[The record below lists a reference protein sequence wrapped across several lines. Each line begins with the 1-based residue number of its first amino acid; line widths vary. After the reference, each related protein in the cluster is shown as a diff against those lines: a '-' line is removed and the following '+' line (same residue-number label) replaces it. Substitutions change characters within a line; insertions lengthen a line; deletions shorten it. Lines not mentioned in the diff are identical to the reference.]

1 MLIAIYGSRHQ
12 TPYASQLQTLL
23 HALAV
28 GGARLVMHP
37 KLYDHLSVDLQMSLP
52 GVTCADPHRSPADA
66 DLALSI
72 GGDGTFLRTAA
83 WVAELETPILGI
95 NTGNLGYLSALG
107 IDEAVAHTDYILEG
121 DYIVEPRT
129 LLHVQADGG
138 LRGWPYAL
146 NEAVVAKEDS
156 ASMVTASATVGGRAL
171 TDYRADGLIVCTPTG
186 STAYNLSAGGPI
198 VQPSAPCWVI
208 TPICA
213 HSLGMRPLVV
223 SDDMEI
229 SLKVTGRCK
238 TFRLSLDGRSVT
250 LPNGATVTLRRAR
263 FCTKIVQLR
272 GNEFPA
278 VLRSKLMF
286 N

>member
-1 MLIAIYGSRHQ
+1 MLIAIYGSRRQ
-12 TPYASQLQTLL
+12 TPHAPQLQTLL

-28 GGARLVMHP
+28 GGAGIAMHP
-37 KLYDHLSVDLQMSLP
+37 KLYEHLSGELGMSLP
-52 GVTCADPHRSPADA
+52 GVTVADPYRSPAEA

-83 WVAELETPILGI
+83 WVAETGTPILGI

-129 LLHVQADGG
+129 LLHVQADG
-138 LRGWPYAL
+138 LHGWPYAL

-156 ASMVTASATVGGRAL
+156 ASMITASATVGGRAL
-171 TDYRADGLIVCTPTG
+171 TDYRADGLIVSTPTG

-213 HSLGMRPLVV
+213 HSLGMRPLVI

-229 SLKVTGRCK
+229 SLTVTGRCK
-238 TFRLSLDGRSVT
+238 AFRLSLDGRSVA
-250 LPNGATVTLRRAR
+250 LPQGTTVTMRRAGFR
-263 FCTKIVQLR
+263 TNIVQLR
-272 GNEFPA
+272 CNEFPA

>member
-1 MLIAIYGSRHQ
+1 MLIAIYGSRRQ
-12 TPYASQLQTLL
+12 TPHAPQLQTLM

-28 GGARLVMHP
+28 GGAGIAMHP
-37 KLYDHLSVDLQMSLP
+37 KLYEHLSGELGMSLP
-52 GVTCADPHRSPADA
+52 GVTVADPYRSPAEA

-83 WVAELETPILGI
+83 WVAETGTPILGI

-129 LLHVQADGG
+129 LLHVQADG

-156 ASMVTASATVGGRAL
+156 ASMITASATVGGRAL
-171 TDYRADGLIVCTPTG
+171 TDYRADGLIVSTPTG

-213 HSLGMRPLVV
+213 HSLGMRPLVI

-238 TFRLSLDGRSVT
+238 AFRLSLDGRSVA
-250 LPNGATVTLRRAR
+250 LPQGTTVTMRRAGFR
-263 FCTKIVQLR
+263 TNIVQLR
-272 GNEFPA
+272 CNEFPA

>member
-1 MLIAIYGSRHQ
+1 MLIAIYGSRRQ
-12 TPYASQLQTLL
+12 TPHAPQLQTLL

-28 GGARLVMHP
+28 GGAGIAMHP
-37 KLYDHLSVDLQMSLP
+37 KLYEHLSGELGMSLP
-52 GVTCADPHRSPADA
+52 GVTVADPYRSPDEA

-83 WVAELETPILGI
+83 WVAETGTPILGI

-129 LLHVQADGG
+129 LLHVQADG

-156 ASMVTASATVGGRAL
+156 ASMITASATVGGRAL
-171 TDYRADGLIVCTPTG
+171 TDYRADGLIVSTPTG

-213 HSLGMRPLVV
+213 HSLGMRPLVI

-238 TFRLSLDGRSVT
+238 AFRLSLDGRSVA
-250 LPNGATVTLRRAR
+250 LPQGTTVTMRRAGFR
-263 FCTKIVQLR
+263 TNIVQLR
-272 GNEFPA
+272 CNEFPA

>member
-1 MLIAIYGSRHQ
+1 MLIAIYGSRRQ
-12 TPYASQLQTLL
+12 TPHAPQLQTLL

-28 GGARLVMHP
+28 GGAGIAMHP
-37 KLYDHLSVDLQMSLP
+37 KLYEHLSGELGMSLP
-52 GVTCADPHRSPADA
+52 GVTVADPYRSPAEA

-83 WVAELETPILGI
+83 WVAETGTPILGI

-129 LLHVQADGG
+129 LLHVQADG

-156 ASMVTASATVGGRAL
+156 ASMITASATVGGRAL
-171 TDYRADGLIVCTPTG
+171 TDYRADGLIVSTPTG

-213 HSLGMRPLVV
+213 HDMRTKTVVTSAQRTIGVEIGRIGRKSAFLSVDGGRALRLNTGDRVTITNSPYLTKLVHL
-223 SDDMEI
+223 SDRSFFEI
-229 SLKVTGRCK
+229 VKNK
-238 TFRLSLDGRSVT
+238 F
-250 LPNGATVTLRRAR
+250 
-263 FCTKIVQLR
+263 K
-272 GNEFPA
+272 
-278 VLRSKLMF
+278 
-286 N
+286 

>member
-1 MLIAIYGSRHQ
+1 MLIAIYGSRRQ
-12 TPYASQLQTLL
+12 TPHAPQLQTLL

-28 GGARLVMHP
+28 GGAGIAMHP
-37 KLYDHLSVDLQMSLP
+37 KLYEHLNGELGMSLP
-52 GVTCADPHRSPADA
+52 GVTVADPYRSPAEA

-83 WVAELETPILGI
+83 WVAETGTPILGI

-129 LLHVQADGG
+129 LLHVQADG

-156 ASMVTASATVGGRAL
+156 ASMITASATVGGRAL
-171 TDYRADGLIVCTPTG
+171 TDYRADGLIVSTPTG

-213 HSLGMRPLVV
+213 HSLGMRPLVI

-229 SLKVTGRCK
+229 SLTVTGRCK
-238 TFRLSLDGRSVT
+238 AFRLSLDGRSVA
-250 LPNGATVTLRRAR
+250 LPQGTTVTMRRAGFR
-263 FCTKIVQLR
+263 TNIVQLR
-272 GNEFPA
+272 CNEFPA

>member
-1 MLIAIYGSRHQ
+1 MLIAIYGSRRQ
-12 TPYASQLQTLL
+12 TPHAPQLQTLL

-28 GGARLVMHP
+28 GGAGIAMHP
-37 KLYDHLSVDLQMSLP
+37 KLYEHLSGELGMSLP
-52 GVTCADPHRSPADA
+52 GVTVADPYRSPAEA

-83 WVAELETPILGI
+83 WVAETETPILGI

-107 IDEAVAHTDYILEG
+107 IDEAVAHTNFILEG

-129 LLHVQADGG
+129 LLHVQADGM
-138 LRGWPYAL
+138 RGWPYAL

-156 ASMVTASATVGGRAL
+156 ASMITASATVGGRAL
-171 TDYRADGLIVCTPTG
+171 TDYRADGLIVSTPTG

-198 VQPSAPCWVI
+198 VQPSAPCWII

-213 HSLGMRPLVV
+213 HSLGMRPLVI

-238 TFRLSLDGRSVT
+238 AFRLSLDGRSVA
-250 LPNGATVTLRRAR
+250 LPQGTTVTMRRAGFR
-263 FCTKIVQLR
+263 TNIVQLR
-272 GNEFPA
+272 CNEFPA

>member
-1 MLIAIYGSRHQ
+1 MLIAIYGSRRQ
-12 TPYASQLQTLL
+12 TPHAPQLQTLL

-28 GGARLVMHP
+28 GGAGIAMHP
-37 KLYDHLSVDLQMSLP
+37 KLYEHLSGELGMSLP
-52 GVTCADPHRSPADA
+52 GVTVADPYRSPAEA

-83 WVAELETPILGI
+83 WVAETGTPILGI

-129 LLHVQADGG
+129 LLHVQADG

-156 ASMVTASATVGGRAL
+156 ASMITASATVGGRVL
-171 TDYRADGLIVCTPTG
+171 TDYRADGLIVSTPTG

-213 HSLGMRPLVV
+213 HSLGMRPLVI

-238 TFRLSLDGRSVT
+238 AFRLSLDGRSVA
-250 LPNGATVTLRRAR
+250 LPQGTTVTMRRAGFR
-263 FCTKIVQLR
+263 TNIVQLR
-272 GNEFPA
+272 CNEFPA

>member
-1 MLIAIYGSRHQ
+1 MLIAIYGSRRQ
-12 TPYASQLQTLL
+12 TPHAPQLQTLL

-28 GGARLVMHP
+28 GGAGIAMHP
-37 KLYDHLSVDLQMSLP
+37 KLYEHLSGELGMSLP
-52 GVTCADPHRSPADA
+52 GVAVADPYRSPAEA

-83 WVAELETPILGI
+83 WVAETGTPILGI

-107 IDEAVAHTDYILEG
+107 IDEAVAHTDFILEG

-129 LLHVQADGG
+129 LLHVQADG

-156 ASMVTASATVGGRAL
+156 ASMITASATVGGRAL
-171 TDYRADGLIVCTPTG
+171 TDYRADGLIVSTPTG

-213 HSLGMRPLVV
+213 HSLGMRPLVI

-238 TFRLSLDGRSVT
+238 AFRLSLDGRSVA
-250 LPNGATVTLRRAR
+250 LPQGTTVTMRRAGFR
-263 FCTKIVQLR
+263 TNIVQLR
-272 GNEFPA
+272 CNEFPA

>member
-1 MLIAIYGSRHQ
+1 MLIAIYGSRRQ
-12 TPYASQLQTLL
+12 TPHAPQLQTLL

-28 GGARLVMHP
+28 GGAGIAMHP
-37 KLYDHLSVDLQMSLP
+37 KLYEHLSGELGMSLP
-52 GVTCADPHRSPADA
+52 GVIVADPYRSPAEA

-83 WVAELETPILGI
+83 WVAETGTPILGI

-107 IDEAVAHTDYILEG
+107 IDEAVAHTDFILEG

-129 LLHVQADGG
+129 LLHVQADG
-138 LRGWPYAL
+138 LHGWPYAL

-156 ASMVTASATVGGRAL
+156 ASMITASATVGGRAL
-171 TDYRADGLIVCTPTG
+171 SDYRADGLIVSTPTG

-213 HSLGMRPLVV
+213 HSLGMRPLVI

-238 TFRLSLDGRSVT
+238 AFRLSLDGRSVA
-250 LPNGATVTLRRAR
+250 LPQGTTVTMRRAGFR
-263 FCTKIVQLR
+263 TNIVQLR
-272 GNEFPA
+272 CNEFPA

>member
-1 MLIAIYGSRHQ
+1 MLIAIYGSRRQ
-12 TPYASQLQTLL
+12 TPHAPQLQTLL

-28 GGARLVMHP
+28 GGAGIAMHP
-37 KLYDHLSVDLQMSLP
+37 KLYEHLSGELGMSLP
-52 GVTCADPHRSPADA
+52 GVAVADPYRSPAEA

-83 WVAELETPILGI
+83 WVAETGTPILGI

-107 IDEAVAHTDYILEG
+107 IDEAVAHTDYILDG

-129 LLHVQADGG
+129 LLHVQADG

-156 ASMVTASATVGGRAL
+156 ASMITASATVGGRAL
-171 TDYRADGLIVCTPTG
+171 TDYRADGLIVSTPTG

-213 HSLGMRPLVV
+213 HSLGMRPLVI

-238 TFRLSLDGRSVT
+238 VFRLSLDGRSVA
-250 LPNGATVTLRRAR
+250 LPQGTTVTMRRAGFR
-263 FCTKIVQLR
+263 TNIVQLR
-272 GNEFPA
+272 CNEFPA

>member
-1 MLIAIYGSRHQ
+1 MLIAIYGSRRQ
-12 TPYASQLQTLL
+12 TPHAPQLQTLL

-28 GGARLVMHP
+28 GGAGIAMHP
-37 KLYDHLSVDLQMSLP
+37 KLYEHLSGELGMSLP
-52 GVTCADPHRSPADA
+52 GVAVADPYRSPAEA

-83 WVAELETPILGI
+83 WVAETGTPILGI

-107 IDEAVAHTDYILEG
+107 IDEAVAHTDFILEG

-129 LLHVQADGG
+129 LLHVQADG
-138 LRGWPYAL
+138 LHGWPYAL

-156 ASMVTASATVGGRAL
+156 ASMITASATVGGRAL
-171 TDYRADGLIVCTPTG
+171 TDYRADGLIVSTPTG

-213 HSLGMRPLVV
+213 HSLGMRPLVI

-238 TFRLSLDGRSVT
+238 AFRLSLDGRSVA
-250 LPNGATVTLRRAR
+250 LPQGTTVTMRRAGFR
-263 FCTKIVQLR
+263 TNIVQLR
-272 GNEFPA
+272 CNEFPA

>member
-1 MLIAIYGSRHQ
+1 MLIAIYGSRRQ
-12 TPYASQLQTLL
+12 TPHAPQLQTLL

-28 GGARLVMHP
+28 GGAGIAMHP
-37 KLYDHLSVDLQMSLP
+37 KLYEHLSGELGISLP
-52 GVTCADPHRSPADA
+52 GVTLADPYRSPAEA

-83 WVAELETPILGI
+83 WVAETGTPILGI

-129 LLHVQADGG
+129 LLHVQADG

-156 ASMVTASATVGGRAL
+156 ASMITASATVGGRAL
-171 TDYRADGLIVCTPTG
+171 TDYRADGLIVSTPTG

-213 HSLGMRPLVV
+213 HSLGMRPLVI

-238 TFRLSLDGRSVT
+238 AFRLSLDGRSVA
-250 LPNGATVTLRRAR
+250 LPQGTTVTMRRAGFR
-263 FCTKIVQLR
+263 TNIVQLR
-272 GNEFPA
+272 CNEFPA

>member
-1 MLIAIYGSRHQ
+1 MLIAIYGSRRQ
-12 TPYASQLQTLL
+12 TPHAPQLQTLL

-28 GGARLVMHP
+28 GGAGIAMHP
-37 KLYDHLSVDLQMSLP
+37 KLYEHLSGELGMSLP
-52 GVTCADPHRSPADA
+52 GVTVADPYRSPAEA

-83 WVAELETPILGI
+83 WVAETGTPILGI

-129 LLHVQADGG
+129 LLHVQADG

-156 ASMVTASATVGGRAL
+156 ASMITASATVGGRAL
-171 TDYRADGLIVCTPTG
+171 TDYRADGLIVSTPTG

-213 HSLGMRPLVV
+213 HSLGMRPLVI

-229 SLKVTGRCK
+229 SLTVTGRCK
-238 TFRLSLDGRSVT
+238 AFRLSLDGRSVA
-250 LPNGATVTLRRAR
+250 LPQGTTVTMRRAGFR
-263 FCTKIVQLR
+263 TNIVQLR
-272 GNEFPA
+272 CNEFPA

>member
-1 MLIAIYGSRHQ
+1 MLIAIYGSRRQ
-12 TPYASQLQTLL
+12 TPHAPQLQTLL

-28 GGARLVMHP
+28 GGAGIAMHP
-37 KLYDHLSVDLQMSLP
+37 KLYEHLSGELGMSLP
-52 GVTCADPHRSPADA
+52 GVAVADPYRSPAEA

-83 WVAELETPILGI
+83 WVAETGTPILGI

-107 IDEAVAHTDYILEG
+107 IDEAVAHTDFILEG

-129 LLHVQADGG
+129 LLHVQADG

-156 ASMVTASATVGGRAL
+156 ASMITASATVGGRTL
-171 TDYRADGLIVCTPTG
+171 TDYRADGLIVSTPTG

-213 HSLGMRPLVV
+213 HSLGMRPLVI

-238 TFRLSLDGRSVT
+238 AFRLSLDGRSVA
-250 LPNGATVTLRRAR
+250 LPQGTTVTMRRAGFR
-263 FCTKIVQLR
+263 TNIVQLR
-272 GNEFPA
+272 CNEFPA

>member
-1 MLIAIYGSRHQ
+1 MLIAIYGSRRQ
-12 TPYASQLQTLL
+12 TPHAPQLQTLL

-28 GGARLVMHP
+28 GGAGIAMHP
-37 KLYDHLSVDLQMSLP
+37 KLYEHLSGELGMSLP
-52 GVTCADPHRSPADA
+52 GVTVADPYRSPAEA

-83 WVAELETPILGI
+83 WVAETGTPILGI

-129 LLHVQADGG
+129 LLYVQADG
-138 LRGWPYAL
+138 LHGWPYAL

-156 ASMVTASATVGGRAL
+156 ASMITASATVGGRAL
-171 TDYRADGLIVCTPTG
+171 TDYRADGLIVSTPTG

-213 HSLGMRPLVV
+213 HSLGMRPLVI

-229 SLKVTGRCK
+229 SLTVTGRCK
-238 TFRLSLDGRSVT
+238 AFRLSLDGRSVA
-250 LPNGATVTLRRAR
+250 LPQGTTVTMRRAGFR
-263 FCTKIVQLR
+263 TNIVQLR
-272 GNEFPA
+272 CNEFPA

>member
-1 MLIAIYGSRHQ
+1 MLIAIYGSRRQ
-12 TPYASQLQTLL
+12 TPHAPQLQTLL

-28 GGARLVMHP
+28 GGAGIAMHP
-37 KLYDHLSVDLQMSLP
+37 KLYEHLSGELGMSLP
-52 GVTCADPHRSPADA
+52 GVTVADPYRSPAEA

-83 WVAELETPILGI
+83 WVAETGTPILGI

-129 LLHVQADGG
+129 LLHVQADG

-156 ASMVTASATVGGRAL
+156 ASMITASVTVGGRAL
-171 TDYRADGLIVCTPTG
+171 TDYRADGLIVSTPTG

-213 HSLGMRPLVV
+213 HSLGMRPLVI

-238 TFRLSLDGRSVT
+238 AFRLSLDGRSVA
-250 LPNGATVTLRRAR
+250 LPQGTTVTMRRAGFR
-263 FCTKIVQLR
+263 TNIVQLR
-272 GNEFPA
+272 CNEFPA

>member
-1 MLIAIYGSRHQ
+1 MLIAIYGSRRQ
-12 TPYASQLQTLL
+12 TPHAPQLQTLL

-28 GGARLVMHP
+28 GGAGIAMHP
-37 KLYDHLSVDLQMSLP
+37 KLYEHLSGELGMSLP
-52 GVTCADPHRSPADA
+52 GVTVADPYRSPAEA

-83 WVAELETPILGI
+83 WVAETGTPILGI

-129 LLHVQADGG
+129 LLHVQADG

-156 ASMVTASATVGGRAL
+156 ASMITASATVGGRAL
-171 TDYRADGLIVCTPTG
+171 TDYRADGLIVSTPTG

-213 HSLGMRPLVV
+213 HSLGMRPLVI

-229 SLKVTGRCK
+229 SLNVTGRCK
-238 TFRLSLDGRSVT
+238 AFRLSLDGRSVA
-250 LPNGATVTLRRAR
+250 LPQGTTVTMRRAGFR
-263 FCTKIVQLR
+263 TNIVQLR
-272 GNEFPA
+272 CNEFPA

>member
-1 MLIAIYGSRHQ
+1 MLIAIYGSRRQ
-12 TPYASQLQTLL
+12 TPHAPQLQTLL

-28 GGARLVMHP
+28 GGAGIAMHP
-37 KLYDHLSVDLQMSLP
+37 KLYEHLSGELGMSLP
-52 GVTCADPHRSPADA
+52 GVAVADPYRSPAEA

-83 WVAELETPILGI
+83 WVAETGIPILGI

-107 IDEAVAHTDYILEG
+107 IDEAVAHTDFILEG

-129 LLHVQADGG
+129 LLHVQADG

-156 ASMVTASATVGGRAL
+156 ASMITASATVGGRAL
-171 TDYRADGLIVCTPTG
+171 TDYRADGLIVSTPTG

-213 HSLGMRPLVV
+213 HSLGMRPLVI

-229 SLKVTGRCK
+229 SLTVTGRCK
-238 TFRLSLDGRSVT
+238 AFRLSLDGRSVA
-250 LPNGATVTLRRAR
+250 LPQGTTVTMRRAGFR
-263 FCTKIVQLR
+263 TNIVQLR
-272 GNEFPA
+272 CNEFPA

>member
-1 MLIAIYGSRHQ
+1 MLIAIYGSRRQ
-12 TPYASQLQTLL
+12 TPHASQLQTLL

-28 GGARLVMHP
+28 GGAGIAMHP
-37 KLYDHLSVDLQMSLP
+37 KLYEHLSGELGMSLP
-52 GVTCADPHRSPADA
+52 GVAVADPYRSPAEA

-83 WVAELETPILGI
+83 WVAETGTPILGI

-129 LLHVQADGG
+129 LLHVQADG

-156 ASMVTASATVGGRAL
+156 ASMITASATVGGRAL
-171 TDYRADGLIVCTPTG
+171 TDYRADGLIVSTPTG

-213 HSLGMRPLVV
+213 HSLGMRPLVI

-238 TFRLSLDGRSVT
+238 AFRLSLDGRSVA
-250 LPNGATVTLRRAR
+250 LPQGTTVTMRRAGFR
-263 FCTKIVQLR
+263 TNIVQLR
-272 GNEFPA
+272 CNEFPA

>member
-1 MLIAIYGSRHQ
+1 MLIAIYGSRRQ
-12 TPYASQLQTLL
+12 TPHAPQLQTLL

-28 GGARLVMHP
+28 GGAGIAMHP
-37 KLYDHLSVDLQMSLP
+37 KLYEHLSGELGMSLP
-52 GVTCADPHRSPADA
+52 GVTVADPYRSPAEA

-83 WVAELETPILGI
+83 WVAETGTPILGI

-129 LLHVQADGG
+129 LLHVQADG
-138 LRGWPYAL
+138 LHGWPYAL

-156 ASMVTASATVGGRAL
+156 ASMITASATVGGRAL
-171 TDYRADGLIVCTPTG
+171 TDYRADGLIVSTPTG

-213 HSLGMRPLVV
+213 HSLGMRPLVI

-238 TFRLSLDGRSVT
+238 AFRLSLDGRSVA
-250 LPNGATVTLRRAR
+250 LPQGTTVTMRRAGFR
-263 FCTKIVQLR
+263 TNIVQLR
-272 GNEFPA
+272 CNEFPA

>member
-1 MLIAIYGSRHQ
+1 MLIAIYGSRRQ
-12 TPYASQLQTLL
+12 TPHAPQLQTLL

-28 GGARLVMHP
+28 GGAGIAMHP
-37 KLYDHLSVDLQMSLP
+37 KLYEHLSGELGMSLP
-52 GVTCADPHRSPADA
+52 GVTVADPYRSPAEA

-83 WVAELETPILGI
+83 WVAETGTPILGI

-107 IDEAVAHTDYILEG
+107 IDEAVAHTDFILEG

-129 LLHVQADGG
+129 LLHVQADG
-138 LRGWPYAL
+138 LHGWPYAL

-156 ASMVTASATVGGRAL
+156 ASMITASATVGGRAL
-171 TDYRADGLIVCTPTG
+171 TDYRADGLIVSTPTG

-213 HSLGMRPLVV
+213 HSLGMRPLVI

-238 TFRLSLDGRSVT
+238 AFRLSLDGRSVA
-250 LPNGATVTLRRAR
+250 LPQGTTVTMRRAGFR
-263 FCTKIVQLR
+263 TNIVQLR
-272 GNEFPA
+272 CNEFPA

>member
-1 MLIAIYGSRHQ
+1 MLIAIYGSRRQ
-12 TPYASQLQTLL
+12 TPHAPQLQTLL

-28 GGARLVMHP
+28 GGAGIAMHP
-37 KLYDHLSVDLQMSLP
+37 KLYEHLNGELGMSLP
-52 GVTCADPHRSPADA
+52 GVTVADPYRSPAEA

-83 WVAELETPILGI
+83 WVAETGTPILGI

-107 IDEAVAHTDYILEG
+107 IDEAVAHTDFILEG

-129 LLHVQADGG
+129 LLHVQADG

-156 ASMVTASATVGGRAL
+156 ASMITASATVGGRAL
-171 TDYRADGLIVCTPTG
+171 TDYRADGLIVSTPTG

-213 HSLGMRPLVV
+213 HSLGMRPLVI

-238 TFRLSLDGRSVT
+238 AFRLSLDGRSVA
-250 LPNGATVTLRRAR
+250 LPQGTTVTMRRAGFR
-263 FCTKIVQLR
+263 TNIVQLR
-272 GNEFPA
+272 CNEFPA

>member
-1 MLIAIYGSRHQ
+1 MLIAIYGSRRQ
-12 TPYASQLQTLL
+12 TPHAPQLQTLL

-28 GGARLVMHP
+28 GGAGIAMHP
-37 KLYDHLSVDLQMSLP
+37 KLYEHLSGELGMSLP
-52 GVTCADPHRSPADA
+52 GVTVADPYRSPAEA

-83 WVAELETPILGI
+83 WVAETGTPILGI

-107 IDEAVAHTDYILEG
+107 IDEAVAHTDFILEG

-129 LLHVQADGG
+129 LLHVQADG

-156 ASMVTASATVGGRAL
+156 ASMITASATVGGRAL
-171 TDYRADGLIVCTPTG
+171 TDYRADGLIVSTPTG

-213 HSLGMRPLVV
+213 HSLGMRPLVI

-238 TFRLSLDGRSVT
+238 AFRLSLDGRSVA
-250 LPNGATVTLRRAR
+250 LPQGTTVTMRRAGFR
-263 FCTKIVQLR
+263 TNIVQLR
-272 GNEFPA
+272 CNEFPA
-278 VLRSKLMF
+278 VLRSKLRF

>member
-1 MLIAIYGSRHQ
+1 MLIAIYGSRRQ
-12 TPYASQLQTLL
+12 TPHAPQLQTLL

-28 GGARLVMHP
+28 GGAGIAMHP
-37 KLYDHLSVDLQMSLP
+37 KLYEHLSGELGMSLP
-52 GVTCADPHRSPADA
+52 GVIVADPYRSPAEA

-83 WVAELETPILGI
+83 WVAETGTPILGI

-107 IDEAVAHTDYILEG
+107 IDEAVAHTDFILEG

-129 LLHVQADGG
+129 LLHVQADG
-138 LRGWPYAL
+138 LHGWPYAL

-156 ASMVTASATVGGRAL
+156 ASMITASATVGGRAL
-171 TDYRADGLIVCTPTG
+171 TDYRADGLIVSTPTG

-213 HSLGMRPLVV
+213 HSLGMRPLVI

-238 TFRLSLDGRSVT
+238 AFRLSLDGRSVA
-250 LPNGATVTLRRAR
+250 LPQGTTVTMRRAGFR
-263 FCTKIVQLR
+263 TNIVQLR
-272 GNEFPA
+272 CNEFPA

>member
-1 MLIAIYGSRHQ
+1 MLIAIYGSRRQ
-12 TPYASQLQTLL
+12 TPHAPQLQTLL

-28 GGARLVMHP
+28 GGAGIAMHP
-37 KLYDHLSVDLQMSLP
+37 KLYEHLSGELGMSLP
-52 GVTCADPHRSPADA
+52 GVTVADPYRSPAEA

-83 WVAELETPILGI
+83 WVAETGTPILGI

-107 IDEAVAHTDYILEG
+107 IDEAVAHTDFILEG

-129 LLHVQADGG
+129 LLHVQADG

-156 ASMVTASATVGGRAL
+156 ASMITASATVGGRAL
-171 TDYRADGLIVCTPTG
+171 TDYRADGLIVSTPTG

-213 HSLGMRPLVV
+213 HSLGMRPLVI

-238 TFRLSLDGRSVT
+238 AFRLSLDGRSVA
-250 LPNGATVTLRRAR
+250 LPQGTTVTMRRAGFR
-263 FCTKIVQLR
+263 TNIVQLR
-272 GNEFPA
+272 CNEFPA

>member
-1 MLIAIYGSRHQ
+1 MLIAIYGSRRQ
-12 TPYASQLQTLL
+12 TPHAPQLQTLL

-28 GGARLVMHP
+28 GGAGIAMHP
-37 KLYDHLSVDLQMSLP
+37 KLYEHLSGELGMSLP
-52 GVTCADPHRSPADA
+52 GVAVADPYRSPAEA

-83 WVAELETPILGI
+83 WVAETGTPILGI

-107 IDEAVAHTDYILEG
+107 IDEAVAHTDFILEG

-129 LLHVQADGG
+129 LLHVQADG
-138 LRGWPYAL
+138 LRSWPYAL

-156 ASMVTASATVGGRAL
+156 ASMITASATVGGRAL
-171 TDYRADGLIVCTPTG
+171 TDYRADGLIVSTPTG

-213 HSLGMRPLVV
+213 HSLGMRPLVI

-238 TFRLSLDGRSVT
+238 AFRLSLDGRSVA
-250 LPNGATVTLRRAR
+250 LPQGTTVTMRRAGFR
-263 FCTKIVQLR
+263 TNIVQLR
-272 GNEFPA
+272 CNEFPA

>member
-1 MLIAIYGSRHQ
+1 MLIAIYGSRRQ
-12 TPYASQLQTLL
+12 TPHAPQLQTLL

-28 GGARLVMHP
+28 GGAGIAMHP
-37 KLYDHLSVDLQMSLP
+37 KLYEHLSGELGMSLP
-52 GVTCADPHRSPADA
+52 GVAVADPYRSPAEA

-83 WVAELETPILGI
+83 WVAETGTPILGI

-107 IDEAVAHTDYILEG
+107 IDEAVAHNDFILEG

-129 LLHVQADGG
+129 LLHVQADG

-156 ASMVTASATVGGRAL
+156 ASMITASATVGGRAL
-171 TDYRADGLIVCTPTG
+171 TDYRADGLIVSTPTG

-213 HSLGMRPLVV
+213 HSLGMRPLVI

-238 TFRLSLDGRSVT
+238 AFRLSLDGRSVA
-250 LPNGATVTLRRAR
+250 LPQGTTVTMRRAGFR
-263 FCTKIVQLR
+263 TNIVQLR
-272 GNEFPA
+272 CNEFPA

>member
-1 MLIAIYGSRHQ
+1 MLIAIYGSRRQ
-12 TPYASQLQTLL
+12 TPHAPQLQTLL

-28 GGARLVMHP
+28 GGAGIAMHP
-37 KLYDHLSVDLQMSLP
+37 KLYEHLSGELGMSLP
-52 GVTCADPHRSPADA
+52 GVIVADPYRSPAEA

-83 WVAELETPILGI
+83 WVAETGTPILGI

-107 IDEAVAHTDYILEG
+107 IDEAVAHTDFILEG

-129 LLHVQADGG
+129 LLHVQADG
-138 LRGWPYAL
+138 LHGWPYAL

-156 ASMVTASATVGGRAL
+156 ASMITASATVGGRAL
-171 TDYRADGLIVCTPTG
+171 SDYRADGLIVSTPTG

-213 HSLGMRPLVV
+213 HSLGMRPLVI

-229 SLKVTGRCK
+229 SLTVTGRCK
-238 TFRLSLDGRSVT
+238 AFRLSLDGRSVA
-250 LPNGATVTLRRAR
+250 LPQGTTVTMRRAGFR
-263 FCTKIVQLR
+263 TNIVQLR
-272 GNEFPA
+272 CNEFPA

>member
-1 MLIAIYGSRHQ
+1 MLIAIYGSRRQ
-12 TPYASQLQTLL
+12 TPHAPQLQTLL

-28 GGARLVMHP
+28 GGAGIAMHP
-37 KLYDHLSVDLQMSLP
+37 KLYEHLCGELGMSLP
-52 GVTCADPHRSPADA
+52 GVTVADPYRSPAEA

-83 WVAELETPILGI
+83 WVAETGTPILGI

-107 IDEAVAHTDYILEG
+107 IDEAVAHTDFILEG

-129 LLHVQADGG
+129 LLHVQADG

-156 ASMVTASATVGGRAL
+156 ASMITASATVGGRAL
-171 TDYRADGLIVCTPTG
+171 TDYRADGLIVSTPTG

-213 HSLGMRPLVV
+213 HSLGMRPLVI

-238 TFRLSLDGRSVT
+238 AFRLSLDGRSVA
-250 LPNGATVTLRRAR
+250 LPQGTTVTMRRAGFR
-263 FCTKIVQLR
+263 TNIVQLR
-272 GNEFPA
+272 CNEFPA

>member
-1 MLIAIYGSRHQ
+1 MLIAIYGSRRQ
-12 TPYASQLQTLL
+12 TPHAPQLQTLL

-28 GGARLVMHP
+28 GGAGIAMHP
-37 KLYDHLSVDLQMSLP
+37 KLYEHLSGELGMSLP
-52 GVTCADPHRSPADA
+52 GVTVADPYRSPAEA

-83 WVAELETPILGI
+83 WVAETGTPILGI

-107 IDEAVAHTDYILEG
+107 IDEAVAHTDFILEG

-129 LLHVQADGG
+129 LLHVQADG

-156 ASMVTASATVGGRAL
+156 ASMITASATVGGRAL
-171 TDYRADGLIVCTPTG
+171 TDYRADGLIVSTPTG

-213 HSLGMRPLVV
+213 HSLGMRPLVI

-238 TFRLSLDGRSVT
+238 AFRLSLDGRSVA
-250 LPNGATVTLRRAR
+250 LPQGTTVTMRRAG
-263 FCTKIVQLR
+263 FHTNIVQLR
-272 GNEFPA
+272 CNEFPA

>member
-1 MLIAIYGSRHQ
+1 MLIAIYGSRRQ
-12 TPYASQLQTLL
+12 TPHAPQLQTLL
-23 HALAV
+23 HTLAV
-28 GGARLVMHP
+28 GGAGIAMHP
-37 KLYDHLSVDLQMSLP
+37 KLYEHLSGELGMSLP
-52 GVTCADPHRSPADA
+52 GVTVADPYRSPAEA

-83 WVAELETPILGI
+83 WVAETGTPILGI

-107 IDEAVAHTDYILEG
+107 IDEAVAHTDFILEG

-129 LLHVQADGG
+129 LLHVQANG

-156 ASMVTASATVGGRAL
+156 ASMITASATVGGRAL
-171 TDYRADGLIVCTPTG
+171 TDYRADGLIVSTPTG

-213 HSLGMRPLVV
+213 HSLGMRPLVI
-223 SDDMEI
+223 SDDMVI

-238 TFRLSLDGRSVT
+238 AFRLSLDGRSVA
-250 LPNGATVTLRRAR
+250 LPQGTTVTMRRAGFR
-263 FCTKIVQLR
+263 TNIVQLR
-272 GNEFPA
+272 CNEFPA

>member
-1 MLIAIYGSRHQ
+1 MLIAIYGSRRQ
-12 TPYASQLQTLL
+12 TPHAPQLQTLL

-28 GGARLVMHP
+28 GGAGIAMHP
-37 KLYDHLSVDLQMSLP
+37 KLYEHLSGELGMSLP
-52 GVTCADPHRSPADA
+52 GVTVADPYRSPAEA

-83 WVAELETPILGI
+83 WVAETGTPILGI

-129 LLHVQADGG
+129 LLQVQADG

-156 ASMVTASATVGGRAL
+156 ASMITASATVGGRAL
-171 TDYRADGLIVCTPTG
+171 TDYRADGLIVSTPTG

-213 HSLGMRPLVV
+213 HSLGMRPLVI

-238 TFRLSLDGRSVT
+238 AFRLSLDGRSVA
-250 LPNGATVTLRRAR
+250 LPQGTTVTMRRAGFR
-263 FCTKIVQLR
+263 TNIVQLR
-272 GNEFPA
+272 CNEFPA

>member
-1 MLIAIYGSRHQ
+1 MLIAIYGSRRQ
-12 TPYASQLQTLL
+12 TPHAPQLQTLL

-28 GGARLVMHP
+28 GGAGIAMHP
-37 KLYDHLSVDLQMSLP
+37 KLYEHLSGELGMSLP
-52 GVTCADPHRSPADA
+52 GVTVADPYRSPAEA

-83 WVAELETPILGI
+83 WVAETGTPILGI

-129 LLHVQADGG
+129 LLHVQADG

-156 ASMVTASATVGGRAL
+156 ASMITASATVGGRAL
-171 TDYRADGLIVCTPTG
+171 TDYRADGLIVSTPTG

-213 HSLGMRPLVV
+213 HSLGMRPLVI

-229 SLKVTGRCK
+229 SLTVTGRCK
-238 TFRLSLDGRSVT
+238 AFRLSLDGRSVAMPQGT
-250 LPNGATVTLRRAR
+250 TVTMRRAG
-263 FCTKIVQLR
+263 FSTNIVQLR
-272 GNEFPA
+272 CNEFPA

>member
-1 MLIAIYGSRHQ
+1 MLIAIYGSRRQ
-12 TPYASQLQTLL
+12 TPHAPQLQTLL

-28 GGARLVMHP
+28 GGAGIAMHP
-37 KLYDHLSVDLQMSLP
+37 KLYEHLSGELGMSLP
-52 GVTCADPHRSPADA
+52 GVIVADPYRSPAEA

-83 WVAELETPILGI
+83 WVAETGTPILGI

-107 IDEAVAHTDYILEG
+107 IDEAVAHTDFILEG

-129 LLHVQADGG
+129 LLHVQADG
-138 LRGWPYAL
+138 LHGWPYAL

-156 ASMVTASATVGGRAL
+156 ASMITASATVGGRAL
-171 TDYRADGLIVCTPTG
+171 TDYRADGLIVSTPTG

-213 HSLGMRPLVV
+213 HSLGMRPLVI

-229 SLKVTGRCK
+229 SLTVTGRCK
-238 TFRLSLDGRSVT
+238 AFRLSLDGRSVA
-250 LPNGATVTLRRAR
+250 LPQGTTVTMRRAGFR
-263 FCTKIVQLR
+263 TNIVQLR
-272 GNEFPA
+272 CNEFPA

>member
-1 MLIAIYGSRHQ
+1 MLIAIYGSRRQ
-12 TPYASQLQTLL
+12 TPHAPQLQTLL

-28 GGARLVMHP
+28 GGAGIAMHP
-37 KLYDHLSVDLQMSLP
+37 KLYEHLSGELGISLP
-52 GVTCADPHRSPADA
+52 GVTVADPYRSPAEA

-83 WVAELETPILGI
+83 WVAETGTPILGI

-107 IDEAVAHTDYILEG
+107 IDEAVAHTDFILEG

-129 LLHVQADGG
+129 LLHVQADG

-156 ASMVTASATVGGRAL
+156 ASMITASATVGGRAL
-171 TDYRADGLIVCTPTG
+171 TDYRADGLIVSTPTG

-213 HSLGMRPLVV
+213 HSLGMRPLVI

-238 TFRLSLDGRSVT
+238 AFRLSLDGRSVA
-250 LPNGATVTLRRAR
+250 LPQGTTVTMRRAGFR
-263 FCTKIVQLR
+263 TNIVQLR
-272 GNEFPA
+272 CNEFPA

>member
-1 MLIAIYGSRHQ
+1 
-12 TPYASQLQTLL
+12 
-23 HALAV
+23 
-28 GGARLVMHP
+28 MHP
-37 KLYDHLSVDLQMSLP
+37 KLYEHLSGELGMSLP
-52 GVTCADPHRSPADA
+52 GVIVADPYRSPAEA

-83 WVAELETPILGI
+83 WVAETGTPILGI

-107 IDEAVAHTDYILEG
+107 IDEAVAHTDFILEG

-129 LLHVQADGG
+129 LLHVQADG

-156 ASMVTASATVGGRAL
+156 ASMITASATVGGRAL
-171 TDYRADGLIVCTPTG
+171 TDYRADGLIVSTPTG

-213 HSLGMRPLVV
+213 HSLGMRPLVI

-238 TFRLSLDGRSVT
+238 AFRLSLDGRSVA
-250 LPNGATVTLRRAR
+250 LPQGTTVTMRRAGFR
-263 FCTKIVQLR
+263 TNIVQLR
-272 GNEFPA
+272 CNEFPA